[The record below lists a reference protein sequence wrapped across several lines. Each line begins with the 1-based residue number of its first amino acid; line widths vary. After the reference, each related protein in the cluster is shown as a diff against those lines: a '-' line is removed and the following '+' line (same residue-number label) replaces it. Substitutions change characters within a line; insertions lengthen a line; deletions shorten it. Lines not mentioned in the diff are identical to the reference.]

1 MSGFSAAS
9 AAAAILRSAIQA
21 LTRTFTYLLYRLLQ
35 ALAFPVLLLYLVHR
49 ILKNRAYARRIGER
63 FGLLPASICPTLPG
77 AVWLH
82 AVSVGEV
89 IAAIPL
95 IRALR
100 DALPEAPVYVS
111 VSTLAGRAMAD
122 QKLASLA
129 DGVFYAPLDYVS
141 AVRRVLR
148 RLRPALLVIIETE
161 IWPNMMREAKR
172 SGAGVLIVN
181 ARISDKALPRYR
193 RYAWFFRQALA
204 YCDAVLAQD
213 ETAAGRY
220 REIGAANVRVAG
232 NLKYDFD
239 PNTARVAPD
248 LDAWIRSAG
257 AQQILIAAST
267 MPPAHEGDV
276 DEDDLVIEAWKEL
289 ASQHPDLLLILVPR
303 RPERFDQAAKKL
315 QNAGIEFTRRTA
327 LGPPCRVLLLDTIGE
342 LNGLFR
348 YATLVFMGGTVA
360 ERGGHN
366 ILEPAAF
373 GAPVICGAH
382 MENFAE
388 IAAEF
393 ERAGA
398 LPRLDQTNFL
408 FSISSLL
415 ENKAKLES
423 ISKISL
429 DLAESKRG
437 ATVRLVEILRT
448 AHDRALPRPIP
459 PIVLLPFSWLWL
471 IGVAIDRSL
480 KRLRRR
486 KLEVRTISI
495 GNLAAGGTGKTPMV
509 IWLCREFEKRGL
521 RVGVL
526 TRGYR
531 RAGGS
536 GVQIV
541 SPGDEISIEVTG
553 EEPALILQKTKS
565 IVGIGSSRWRT
576 WQEMQGKGKPDVVL
590 LDDGF
595 QHWPLERDA
604 DIVLIDALDP
614 FRGGVLPLGRLRE
627 PFSALKR
634 ASAVVITRTRTSR
647 NYLGLI
653 AEIRR
658 HNPAA
663 PIFRARTLARRPDVE
678 LSSFGA
684 FCGLGQPEAFR
695 RTLKEIGLEP
705 AFFEVFPDHHHY
717 SPEEIAALKSRSA
730 ILVTTEKDLLNVP
743 VALRE
748 SIRPIPIEME
758 LDDAGGLLAVLS
770 PPGIP

>member
-1 MSGFSAAS
+1 M
-9 AAAAILRSAIQA
+9 
-21 LTRTFTYLLYRLLQ
+21 TRTLTYLLYRLLQ

-63 FGLLPASICPTLPG
+63 FGLLPASIWPTLPG

-95 IRALR
+95 IRGLKTAIP
-100 DALPEAPVYVS
+100 DAPVYVS

-122 QKLASLA
+122 QKLAGLA
-129 DGVFYAPLDYVS
+129 DGVFYAPLDYVF

-148 RLRPALLVIIETE
+148 RLRPALLVIMETE

-172 SGAGVLIVN
+172 AGAGVLIVN

-220 REIGAANVRVAG
+220 REIGAEDVQVTG

-239 PNTARVAPD
+239 PNTAHVAPD
-248 LDAWIRSAG
+248 LDAWIRAADAS
-257 AQQILIAAST
+257 QVLIAAST
-267 MPPAHEGDV
+267 MPPAREGDV
-276 DEDDLVIEAWKEL
+276 DEDDLVIDAWKDL
-289 ASQHPDLLLILVPR
+289 AARHPELLLVLVPR
-303 RPERFDQAAKKL
+303 RPERFATAAKKL
-315 QNAGIEFTRRTA
+315 QNAGIEFTRRTS

-373 GAPVICGAH
+373 GAPVICGPH

-388 IAAEF
+388 IATEF

-415 ENKAKLES
+415 EDKAKLES

-437 ATVRLVEILRT
+437 ATVRSVEILRA

-459 PIVLLPFSWLWL
+459 PSVLFLFSWLWL
-471 IGVAIDRSL
+471 IGVAIDRSS

-486 KLEVRTISI
+486 KLEVRTISV

-531 RAGGS
+531 REGGS

-541 SPGDEISIEVTG
+541 SPGDKITIEATG
-553 EEPALILQKTKS
+553 EEPALISQKTKS
-565 IVGIGSSRWRT
+565 IAGIGSSRWRA
-576 WQEMQGKGKPDVVL
+576 WQEMQRKGKPDVVL

-634 ASAVVITRTRTSR
+634 ASAVIITRTTTSR
-647 NYLGLI
+647 NYPGLI

-663 PIFRARTLARRPDVE
+663 PIFRARTVARRPEVE

-743 VALRE
+743 AALRE
-748 SIRPIPIEME
+748 SIHPIPIEMA
-758 LDDAGGLLAVLS
+758 LDDADGLLAVVS
-770 PPGIP
+770 PPRTP

>member
-1 MSGFSAAS
+1 M
-9 AAAAILRSAIQA
+9 
-21 LTRTFTYLLYRLLQ
+21 TRTLTYLLYRLLQ

-63 FGLLPASICPTLPG
+63 LGLLPASICPTLPG

-95 IRALR
+95 IRGLKTAIP
-100 DALPEAPVYVS
+100 DAPVYVS

-122 QKLASLA
+122 QKLAGLA
-129 DGVFYAPLDYVS
+129 DGVFYAPLDYVF
-141 AVRRVLR
+141 AIRRVLR
-148 RLRPALLVIIETE
+148 RLRPALLVIMETE

-172 SGAGVLIVN
+172 AGAGVLIVN

-204 YCDAVLAQD
+204 YCDSVLAQD
-213 ETAAGRY
+213 ETASRRY
-220 REIGAANVRVAG
+220 REIGAEDVQVTG

-239 PNTARVAPD
+239 PNTAHIAPE
-248 LDAWIRSAG
+248 LDAWIRAAG
-257 AQQILIAAST
+257 ASQVLIAAST
-267 MPPAHEGDV
+267 MPPAREGDV
-276 DEDDLVIEAWKEL
+276 DEDDLVIDAWKDL
-289 ASQHPDLLLILVPR
+289 AARHPDRLLILVPR
-303 RPERFDQAAKKL
+303 RPERFETAAKKL
-315 QNAGIEFTRRTA
+315 LNAGIEFTRRTS

-373 GAPVICGAH
+373 GAPVICGPH

-408 FSISSLL
+408 FSLSSLL
-415 ENKAKLES
+415 EDKAKLES

-437 ATVRLVEILRT
+437 ATVRLVEILRA

-459 PIVLLPFSWLWL
+459 PSVLLPFSWLWL

-486 KLEVRTISI
+486 KLEVRTISV

-521 RVGVL
+521 KAGVL

-531 RAGGS
+531 RTGGP
-536 GVQIV
+536 GVQIL
-541 SPGDEISIEVTG
+541 SPGDEIPLAATG
-553 EEPALILQKTKS
+553 EEPGLILQKTKAT
-565 IVGIGSSRWRT
+565 VGIGSDRWRT
-576 WQEMQGKGKPDVVL
+576 WQAMNQHDAPDVVL

-595 QHWPLERDA
+595 QHWRLDRDA
-604 DIVLIDALDP
+604 DIVLIDALNP
-614 FRGGVLPLGRLRE
+614 FRGGLLPLGRLRE

-634 ASAVVITRTRTSR
+634 STAVVITRSVPDRE
-647 NYLGLI
+647 YAGLI
-653 AEIRR
+653 VEIRR
-658 HNPAA
+658 HNPDV
-663 PIFRARTLARRPDVE
+663 PVFRARTAARRPEAD

-695 RTLKEIGLEP
+695 RTLKELGLEP
-705 AFFEVFPDHHHY
+705 VFFEAFPDHHHY
-717 SPEEIAALKSRSA
+717 APEEITALKSRSA
-730 ILVTTEKDLLNVP
+730 ILVTTEKDLFNVP
-743 VALRE
+743 EALRE
-748 SIRPIPIEME
+748 SIHPIPIEMA
-758 LDDAGGLLAVLS
+758 LDDADGLLAVVS
-770 PPGIP
+770 PPRTP